1 MAWNKDDLDRLDAAL
16 LDDTLEVQ
24 FADGRRV
31 KKHSKADMIALRN
44 MVAEVVN
51 AAGSSSRIRS
61 TVGRIYRR

>member
-31 KKHSKADMIALRN
+31 KKHSKADMIALRK
-44 MVAEVVN
+44 MVSDIVG
-51 AAGSSSRIRS
+51 AAGASGRPRT

>member
-1 MAWNKDDLDRLDAAL
+1 MAYTKEDLDRLDAAL

-44 MVAEVVN
+44 MVADVVN
-51 AAGSSSRIRS
+51 TAG
-61 TVGRIYRR
+61 